1 MSRHVVG
8 KVSGKKYQV
17 TLKKEAE
24 SSSEQLVAY
33 TQICVVSSYE
43 ALNVLKFT
51 LGQATKAQRRS
62 RSDTALL
69 FL

>member
-17 TLKKEAE
+17 TLKKKAE

-33 TQICVVSSYE
+33 TQIWVVSSYE

-51 LGQATKAQRRS
+51 LGQATKVQRKS
-62 RSDTALL
+62 TDTALL